1 MLLAPTLSL
10 SAGSGAAIARPTF
23 SRDFAGEKTLNNG
36 TGPAITF
43 TRASNA
49 TFFDASG
56 TLQTAANDT
65 PRFDHSGGS
74 SLGLLI
80 EEART
85 NSIRNSQAGGSTN
98 GVIGSGG
105 VMPTNGWFSTA
116 SGTNGITIELL
127 GSGTENGLAYI
138 DIKYSGTPDASVS
151 FSLDSESTTQVVA
164 ATSQTWTHSNYLKL
178 AAGSTTNAS
187 IQLSIIGRTAAG
199 AAVSGQTFNSS
210 ALNISS
216 TLTRNSYTATFSS
229 ASVER
234 AHPRLNIVLTNGNP
248 IDLTLRIAAPQ
259 LEQGAFATSY
269 IPTTTAAAT
278 RAADSAVVTPISSF
292 YNQSEGTLF
301 AEFVVNGLPLSTQ
314 FPKVWSFGNTTNT
327 NNRTEWFLANASG
340 TLQVGTQVRVASVN
354 QYGVQANASAVG
366 LTGKFAMVYKTDDFQ
381 AAQNGS
387 LFGAADTSG
396 SVPASADITQFNIG
410 SQAAGVQ
417 PATALYFRK
426 IAYWPRRLSNT
437 LLQQLTT

>member
-1 MLLAPTLSL
+1 VPLPFRKTVSPT
-10 SAGSGAAIARPTF
+10 RPSF
-23 SRDFAGEKTLNNG
+23 SRDFAGLKTLDHG
-36 TGPAITF
+36 VGPAITF
-43 TRASNA
+43 TRASGA
-49 TFFDASG
+49 TFFDANG
-56 TLQTAANDT
+56 TLQTASNNA

-85 NSIRNSQAGGSTN
+85 NLLERSAEFTDASWAKTN
-98 GVIGSGG
+98 I
-105 VMPTNGWFSTA
+105 TA
-116 SGTNGITIELL
+116 SDGQ
-127 GSGTENGLAYI
+127 AA
-138 DIKYSGTPDASVS
+138 PD
-151 FSLDSESTTQVVA
+151 
-164 ATSQTWTHSNYLKL
+164 
-178 AAGSTTNAS
+178 GTTNADGIFETATTGIHETRQSVS
-187 IQLSIIGRTAAG
+187 IAATATHTYSVFLKANGRNFVTVYVRETANSGATYVSVVVDLSDGSISGSPVGTATVTSVG
-199 AAVSGQTFNSS
+199 NGWYRVAVSASIDAGTRFAQIRLRED
-210 ALNISS
+210 AS
-216 TLTRNSYTATFSS
+216 TTSYAGDITKGILAWG
-229 ASVER
+229 A
-234 AHPRLNIVLTNGNP
+234 
-248 IDLTLRIAAPQ
+248 Q
-259 LEQGAFATSY
+259 LEQGAFPTSY
-269 IPTTTAAAT
+269 IPTTSAAAT
-278 RAADSAVVTPISSF
+278 RSADIAVLTPISSF
-292 YNQSEGTLF
+292 YNQAEGTLF

-426 IAYWPRRLSNT
+426 VAYWPRRLSDT